1 MFSFP
6 TYNTKIQVH
15 VVIVFF
21 FCSTRFDIRFMR
33 TKRDNISGICYVLFS
48 IKVIDGRLFSNLHFS
63 KPSHPLKFNKE
74 LAQGLFF
81 FNSENIR
88 TGASIWH
95 DIISLSDQ
103 AMGISYG
110 DAYNVPK
117 MKMCVSVKRNVRS
130 SCVMLH

>member
-48 IKVIDGRLFSNLHFS
+48 IKVIDGRFFSNPFS
-63 KPSHPLKFNKE
+63 KLSHPLKFNKE
-74 LAQGLFF
+74 LAQGLFKKI
-81 FNSENIR
+81 SENIR
-88 TGASIWH
+88 TGASIWP

-117 MKMCVSVKRNVRS
+117 MKTCVTVKRNVRS